1 MKLPA
6 NPCTRIRMMN
16 PMILIQK
23 GKSKYPYFEKKLD
36 ILLKIFCL
44 KKQKMIIKIMIFLHQ
59 IYLSRDSRHESEAQS
74 VVDVSAIKGIM
85 SGLKL
90 PDSAIPSWGVHL
102 SDKDFI
108 AVIKDTIK
116 DKKSRVEAAESS
128 KSDEKIDQS
137 NN

>member
-1 MKLPA
+1 MKFSA
-6 NPCTRIRMMN
+6 NLCTIIRMMN
-16 PMILIQK
+16 AMTSLQK
-23 GKSKYPYFEKKLD
+23 GKSKYPLFDIKMVLPPLQKVKVLSAVFFERIYF
-36 ILLKIFCL
+36 
-44 KKQKMIIKIMIFLHQ
+44 
-59 IYLSRDSRHESEAQS
+59 SRYSRHESEAQS
-74 VVDVSAIKGIM
+74 SVDVSAIKGIM

-116 DKKSRVEAAESS
+116 DKKTRVEAAESS
-128 KSDEKIDQS
+128 KSDENVDQS

>member
-1 MKLPA
+1 
-6 NPCTRIRMMN
+6 
-16 PMILIQK
+16 
-23 GKSKYPYFEKKLD
+23 
-36 ILLKIFCL
+36 
-44 KKQKMIIKIMIFLHQ
+44 
-59 IYLSRDSRHESEAQS
+59 
-74 VVDVSAIKGIM
+74 M

-102 SDKDFI
+102 SDQDFI

-128 KSDEKIDQS
+128 KSDENVDQS